1 MRAFDSRLTTY
12 ASSTRRFLVLAVV
25 LGVGTTVAIV
35 VQAYALTNIIV
46 GSFQDG
52 LSLGSLGVPV
62 GILVVAV
69 LVRVGLSYATETAA
83 YRASARAK
91 SELRTSVV
99 SKINRLGPVW
109 LTGHNS
115 SALGAV
121 LGKGINGL
129 DAYFARYL
137 PQLILAVLIPI
148 TLAIVIL
155 SADVVAFLIV
165 LITVPLIPIFMIL
178 IGWYTKTRV
187 ERQWDSMAHMS
198 GHFGDVVAGMTTLKA
213 FRRDAI
219 QAQRVKEV
227 GHDYRRATMSVL
239 KISFLSSF
247 ALELLAML
255 SVAMIAVSIG
265 VRLVEGNMALAAGL
279 LVLIIAPEVYWP
291 LRQVGTH
298 FHASAEGLGAAR
310 QLMDVLEETEPASG
324 PRLDVPNLGAVDLEI
339 SGACARYRSRSRDSL
354 VDFSAVLQ
362 AGRVNVLV
370 GPTGAGKSTLLNV
383 LARFMDLSAGTI
395 DVCTVAGKR
404 SALEEFDADAW
415 RHQVVMMTQSAALLP
430 GTVGFNATL
439 DRPQARPEHV
449 WQALE
454 TVGLAAFVASLPQQL
469 DTPVGEAGRQMSL
482 GQKRRLAFAR
492 VLVSRAPLVLL
503 DEPTASLDTDS
514 EAILVAAI
522 EQLAREGR
530 TVVMVAH
537 RLAARSIAHVTH
549 TVEAPIAV
557 AAQEVIQ

>member
-52 LSLGSLGVPV
+52 LSLDSLGVSL

-69 LVRVGLSYATETAA
+69 LARTGLSYATETAA

-91 SELRTSVV
+91 SELRTSVMG
-99 SKINRLGPVW
+99 KINRLGPVW

-137 PQLILAVLIPI
+137 PQLILAVLIPV

-165 LITVPLIPIFMIL
+165 LITIPLIPIFMIL

-247 ALELLAML
+247 ALELVAML

-310 QLMDVLEETEPASG
+310 QLMDVLEEPEPASG
-324 PRLDVPNLGAVDLEI
+324 PRLDVPNLGTVDLEI
-339 SGACARYRSRSRDSL
+339 SGACARYRARSRDSL

-430 GTVGFNATL
+430 GTVGFNATF

-503 DEPTASLDTDS
+503 DEPTASLDADS

-522 EQLAREGR
+522 EQLAHEGR

-537 RLAARSIAHVTH
+537 RPAARSIAHVTH
-549 TVEAPIAV
+549 TVEAPTAV
-557 AAQEVIQ
+557 AAQEVTQ